1 MTFIDILNE
10 ETQVQC
16 TKQGKSYFYDIKEDG
31 TEFNIGTHEKSPIE
45 LSRQTT
51 IGKQIFQRIVDNLT
65 PKQRKD
71 QDIDKIFR
79 LTMEE
84 LQKDVELQEKEA
96 KKEAKKEV
104 EELEEEYE
112 EHYARFV
119 SNCRKHKFTPLQY
132 IIRVFEGLGV
142 DAQIE
147 MFKALNGFLQTFLGL
162 KGTNVIGVGSQSS
175 GKTHCLEKPLDCIP
189 GEYVHKGT
197 FTRAY
202 FFDMYSGQ
210 DLTGHIF
217 YLGDLGGIHDD
228 ENTIVSRDILKQL
241 TTDGYIARGLKDDED
256 GGVKDIVTGFPAIA
270 YTTVSEDIINEQE
283 RSRSVIIRPPDVD
296 HRRLMVFDSFH
307 EAPGELWE
315 LQQTIEEDKM
325 SITGFCWWLKKEIDN
340 SELFNPFMFCVEKYL
355 ANMPDFNRK
364 IKEFNMLLKIICIL
378 NESYSVTHNI
388 YCDFTK
394 EDLDDIEITTKMYIP
409 SKQDV
414 IDALTLFE
422 GSTGLLPSEIALTKG
437 LLKVYSEYPYG
448 TIPENAYDLDD
459 DATFEEIV
467 QYNAISSTTDNVEKP
482 NSVMDLRLDDDT
494 GKYYLEGYD
503 ESFPGDDG
511 ESITCFFTIDN
522 VKHVGSNQRWYR
534 EVKDDLSNKLYKL
547 WSFGILI
554 KVGQSFNGRNVYGIG
569 KDVDNK
575 VNNINP
581 VFAKKDIDEAMQ
593 IFHEKYPDLSD
604 EFDEFVNSQ
613 KQLRIKKTNFE
624 IKKNHLY
631 DLQWNHIKV

>member
-1 MTFIDILNE
+1 MTYINILNE

-31 TEFNIGTHEKSPIE
+31 SEFNIGKHDKSPLE
-45 LSRQTT
+45 LSRQTN

-65 PKQRKD
+65 PKQKKTED
-71 QDIDKIFR
+71 TDKIFR
-79 LTMEE
+79 LIMEDLE
-84 LQKDVELQEKEA
+84 KDVNIQVKEA
-96 KKEAKKEV
+96 EKAAKREI

-112 EHYARFV
+112 EQYARFV
-119 SNCRKHKFTPLQY
+119 ANCDKHHFTPLQY
-132 IIRVFEGLGV
+132 IIRVYEGLGV

-147 MFKALNGFLQTFLGL
+147 MFKVLNGYLQTFLGL

-189 GEYVHKGT
+189 EEFVHKGT

-217 YLGDLGGIHDD
+217 YLGDLGGVHDD

-270 YTTVSEDIINEQE
+270 YTTVSEEIINEQE
-283 RSRSVIIRPPDVD
+283 RSRSIIIRPPDVD
-296 HRRLMVFDSFH
+296 QRRLMVFDSFF
-307 EAPGELWE
+307 ESPGELWE
-315 LQQTIEEDKM
+315 LQQTIEEDKF
-325 SITGFCWWLKKEIDN
+325 SITGFVWWLKREIN
-340 SELFNPFMFCVEKYL
+340 HVELFNPFMFCVQRYL
-355 ANMPDFNRK
+355 ANMQDFNRK

-378 NESYSVTHNI
+378 NESYSLTHKI
-388 YCDFTK
+388 YCDFTQ
-394 EDLDDIEITTKMYIP
+394 ENLEDIEITTKIYIP

-422 GSTGLLPSEIALTKG
+422 GSTGLLPSETALTKG
-437 LLKVYSEYPYG
+437 LLKTYSEFPY
-448 TIPENAYDLDD
+448 IEIDENNNELDENS
-459 DATFEEIV
+459 TFEEIV
-467 QYNAISSTTDNVEKP
+467 QCNAINDENNYCPTA
-482 NSVMDLRLDDDT
+482 VMDLKKDEDT
-494 GKYYLEGYD
+494 GKYYLEGYETGVSVED
-503 ESFPGDDG
+503 GDDVY
-511 ESITCFFTIDN
+511 CFFTIDDIKRN
-522 VKHVGSNQRWYR
+522 SSNQRWYR

-547 WSFGILI
+547 YSFGILI
-554 KVGQSFNGRNVYGIG
+554 KLGQNIQGKNVYGIG

-581 VFAKKDIDEAMQ
+581 VFSKKDIDEAMEV
-593 IFHEKYPDLSD
+593 FHEKYPELSD
-604 EFDEFVNSQ
+604 DFDKFVNGQ

-624 IKKNHLY
+624 IKENHLY

>member
-1 MTFIDILNE
+1 MTYINILNE

-31 TEFNIGTHEKSPIE
+31 SEFNIGKHDKSPLE
-45 LSRQTT
+45 LSRQTN

-65 PKQRKD
+65 PKQKKTED
-71 QDIDKIFR
+71 TDKIFR
-79 LTMEE
+79 LIMEDLE
-84 LQKDVELQEKEA
+84 KDVNIQVKEA
-96 KKEAKKEV
+96 EKAAKREI

-112 EHYARFV
+112 EQYARFV
-119 SNCRKHKFTPLQY
+119 ANCDKHHFTPLQY
-132 IIRVFEGLGV
+132 IIRVYEGLGV

-147 MFKALNGFLQTFLGL
+147 MFKVLNGYLQTFLGL

-189 GEYVHKGT
+189 EEFVHKGT

-217 YLGDLGGIHDD
+217 YLGDLGGVHDD

-270 YTTVSEDIINEQE
+270 YTTVSEEIINEQE
-283 RSRSVIIRPPDVD
+283 RSRSIIIRPPDVD
-296 HRRLMVFDSFH
+296 QRRLMVFDSFF
-307 EAPGELWE
+307 ESPGELWE
-315 LQQTIEEDKM
+315 LQQTIEEDKF
-325 SITGFCWWLKKEIDN
+325 SITGFVWWLKREIN
-340 SELFNPFMFCVEKYL
+340 HVELFNPFMFCVQRYL
-355 ANMPDFNRK
+355 ANMQDFNRK

-378 NESYSVTHNI
+378 NESYSLTHKI
-388 YCDFTK
+388 YCDFTQ
-394 EDLDDIEITTKMYIP
+394 ENLEDIEITTKIYIP

-422 GSTGLLPSEIALTKG
+422 GSTGLLPSETALTKG
-437 LLKVYSEYPYG
+437 LLKTYSEFPY
-448 TIPENAYDLDD
+448 IEIDENNYELDENS
-459 DATFEEIV
+459 TFEEIV
-467 QYNAISSTTDNVEKP
+467 QCNAINDENNYCPTA
-482 NSVMDLRLDDDT
+482 VMDLKKDEDT
-494 GKYYLEGYD
+494 GKYYLEGYETGVSVED
-503 ESFPGDDG
+503 GDDVY
-511 ESITCFFTIDN
+511 CFFTIDDIKRN
-522 VKHVGSNQRWYR
+522 SSNQRWYR

-547 WSFGILI
+547 YSFGILI
-554 KVGQSFNGRNVYGIG
+554 KLGQNIQGKNVYGIG

-581 VFAKKDIDEAMQ
+581 VFSKKDIDEAMEV
-593 IFHEKYPDLSD
+593 FHEKYPELSD
-604 EFDEFVNSQ
+604 DFDKFVNGQ

-624 IKKNHLY
+624 IKENHLY

>member
-1 MTFIDILNE
+1 MTYINILNE

-31 TEFNIGTHEKSPIE
+31 SEFNIGKHDKSPLE
-45 LSRQTT
+45 LSRQTN

-65 PKQRKD
+65 PKQKKTED
-71 QDIDKIFR
+71 TDKIFR
-79 LTMEE
+79 LIMEE
-84 LQKDVELQEKEA
+84 LEKDVNIQVKEA
-96 KKEAKKEV
+96 EKAAKREI

-112 EHYARFV
+112 EQYARFV
-119 SNCRKHKFTPLQY
+119 ANCDKHHFTPLQY
-132 IIRVFEGLGV
+132 IIRVYEGLGV

-147 MFKALNGFLQTFLGL
+147 MFKVLNGYLQTFLGL

-189 GEYVHKGT
+189 EEFVHKGT

-217 YLGDLGGIHDD
+217 YLGDLGGVHDD

-270 YTTVSEDIINEQE
+270 YTTVSEEIINEQE
-283 RSRSVIIRPPDVD
+283 RSRSIIIRPPDVD
-296 HRRLMVFDSFH
+296 QRRLMVFDSFF
-307 EAPGELWE
+307 ESPGELWE
-315 LQQTIEEDKM
+315 LQQTIEEDKF
-325 SITGFCWWLKKEIDN
+325 SITGFVWWLKREIN
-340 SELFNPFMFCVEKYL
+340 NVELFNPFMFCVQRYL
-355 ANMPDFNRK
+355 ANMQDFNRK

-378 NESYSVTHNI
+378 NESYSLTHKI
-388 YCDFTK
+388 YCDFTQ
-394 EDLDDIEITTKMYIP
+394 ENLEDIEITTKIYIP

-422 GSTGLLPSEIALTKG
+422 GSTGLLPSETALTKG
-437 LLKVYSEYPYG
+437 LLKTYSEFPYTG
-448 TIPENAYDLDD
+448 IDENNYELDENS
-459 DATFEEIV
+459 TFEEIV
-467 QYNAISSTTDNVEKP
+467 QCNAINDENNYCPTA
-482 NSVMDLRLDDDT
+482 VMDLKKDEDT
-494 GKYYLEGYD
+494 GKYYLEGYETGVSVED
-503 ESFPGDDG
+503 GDDVY
-511 ESITCFFTIDN
+511 CFFTIDDIKRN
-522 VKHVGSNQRWYR
+522 SSNQRWYR

-547 WSFGILI
+547 YSFGILI
-554 KVGQSFNGRNVYGIG
+554 KLGQNIQGKNVYGIG
-569 KDVDNK
+569 KDVDDK

-581 VFAKKDIDEAMQ
+581 VFSKKDIDDAMEV
-593 IFHEKYPDLSD
+593 FHEKYPELSD
-604 EFDEFVNSQ
+604 DFDKFVNGQ

-624 IKKNHLY
+624 IKENHLY